1 VQVFLFGP
9 LPTLLALNP
18 TDIFASVDLDGKGEG
33 THKIKVRVSAPDGLE
48 VRSVSPEELEIQLEQ
63 R

>member
-1 VQVFLFGP
+1 
-9 LPTLLALNP
+9 LNP
-18 TDIFASVDLDGKGEG
+18 NDISATVDLDGKSAG

-48 VRSVSPEELEIQLEQ
+48 VRSIAPEELEIQLEQ